1 MDSSLSSTPVLES
14 SLSASLA
21 SESSLLQRTLS
32 SLSLSSDDVGGQVAA
47 LQHGGR
53 HPVPPHHAALLAAS
67 AAGWPLAGDAS
78 LQALLAGAQAG
89 PLAAGLHSMLVT
101 DAAMAA
107 VLAQHQLAL
116 MRVGCRGCHDA
127 LLYRCIAWQQ
137 HGPLWSRCGP
147 VDALRCASSNL
158 ALAWRFLLLSDV
170 FLFHLLLCS
179 LKRPTPAHCW
189 RQPPALTPPPP
200 CWLRRRALVSR
211 YSRFL

>member
-1 MDSSLSSTPVLES
+1 MAVSVDSSLSSTPVLES

-53 HPVPPHHAALLAAS
+53 HPVAPHHAALLAAS

-116 MRVGCRGCHDA
+116 MRSQGPDPCA
-127 LLYRCIAWQQ
+127 LLAAAA
-137 HGPLWSRCGP
+137 GADP
-147 VDALRCASSNL
+147 SSSLL
-158 ALAWRFLLLSDV
+158 AA
-170 FLFHLLLCS
+170 
-179 LKRPTPAHCW
+179 AQGA
-189 RQPPALTPPPP
+189 RQPLLPLSLNLGHPHFAAPPRLG
-200 CWLRRRALVSR
+200 CGL
-211 YSRFL
+211 